1 MCNGWQTMCVIGHAW
16 PKWAFDTVSHVILF
30 ERLEKEYSI
39 NGMALIWIKSYFKNR
54 TQAVMV
60 NGHNSEPQHLHMG
73 LPQGSILGHFQ
84 FTLYSSPL
92 FNIAHSHGVKVHM
105 YADDTQLMLP
115 FNVHD
120 YENAMLKMETCPAS
134 MRSWMKANH
143 LKLNDSK
150 TEFVIVGRSNLQSK
164 IENPRGIRIETSTVD
179 QSLSVKN
186 IGATLDNKLEMSSH
200 INMTCRS
207 CYYHLRNISRVRPYL
222 TADAAATLVHSF
234 VSSKIDFH
242 NGLLVGVPEHLLY
255 RLQLVQNTAARI
267 VTWTRKTEHITPV
280 LKALHWLPVHYRIVY
295 KICLLTFKGQQNTAP
310 TYICDMLSSH
320 VPSRSLRAAGQN
332 LLSLRRYRL
341 ETADARAY
349 IHAAPRMWNDLPH
362 SLRMC
367 TSLDLFKSQ
376 LKTHLFKLAYTY
388 A

>member
-1 MCNGWQTMCVIGHAW
+1 
-16 PKWAFDTVSHVILF
+16 
-30 ERLEKEYSI
+30 
-39 NGMALIWIKSYFKNR
+39 
-54 TQAVMV
+54 MV

-267 VTWTRKTEHITPV
+267 VT
-280 LKALHWLPVHYRIVY
+280 
-295 KICLLTFKGQQNTAP
+295 
-310 TYICDMLSSH
+310 
-320 VPSRSLRAAGQN
+320 
-332 LLSLRRYRL
+332 
-341 ETADARAY
+341 
-349 IHAAPRMWNDLPH
+349 
-362 SLRMC
+362 
-367 TSLDLFKSQ
+367 
-376 LKTHLFKLAYTY
+376 
-388 A
+388 